1 MAGPDRVRCTRRLR
15 AAVRGLQC
23 GAAFGLVAGP
33 VFKTGVGR

>member
-1 MAGPDRVRCTRRLR
+1 MGSVPR
-15 AAVRGLQC
+15 